1 MAYVKE
7 PFKNLDVM
15 NNFMFNKLT
24 TDPDISEKFCRV
36 MLKSLIGKEVGEITI
51 KAEGIVLPDNPT
63 RRGIRLDVKI
73 NEYLGKA
80 MTNVYDIEPHR
91 NSESEYPKKNRHV
104 QALIDKD
111 SMKSGDNDFSHM
123 PDLYIMCIT
132 NYDPFGYDYMMY
144 TVTNRCE
151 EVPEL
156 EYNDGVKIIYFNT
169 VGTKGGSEELKV
181 FLNYLENSTR
191 ENAVD
196 SATQEVESYV
206 ESIKDRGQ
214 IEGNYMTVGEWI
226 DGIVRDATAEKDVI
240 ISQKDTEITQKNTII
255 SQKDTEITQKN
266 TIISQK
272 DTEITQKNTI
282 ISQKDTIISE
292 KDEAYN
298 KLKEEFEKFK
308 KTHYR
313 DNA

>member
-36 MLKSLIGKEVGEITI
+36 MLRSLIGKEVGEITI
-51 KAEGIVLPDNPT
+51 RAEGIALPDDPT

-73 NEYLGKA
+73 SEHQGEA
-80 MTNVYDIEPHR
+80 VTNVYDIEPHR

-104 QALIDKD
+104 QSLIDKD
-111 SMKSGDNDFSHM
+111 SMKRGDNDYSHM

-144 TVTNRCE
+144 KIENHCE

-196 SATQEVESYV
+196 AATQEVESYV

-240 ISQKDTEITQKNTII
+240 ISQKDT
-255 SQKDTEITQKN
+255 
-266 TIISQK
+266 
-272 DTEITQKNTI
+272 
-282 ISQKDTIISE
+282 IISE

-298 KLKEEFEKFK
+298 KLKEEFEEYK
-308 KTHYR
+308 KTH
-313 DNA
+313 